1 MKMFIDDNVII
12 PDENVSRRIE
22 KGNTRTRTRIERT
35 KTGFIITT
43 VHNIIPTKKRRS
55 CTWNSVFS
63 ICRIVRRCQI

>member
-12 PDENVSRRIE
+12 PDEIKKNVSRRIE

-43 VHNIIPTKKRRS
+43 VHNIIPTKTPFLHVEQR
-55 CTWNSVFS
+55 FFYM
-63 ICRIVRRCQI
+63 